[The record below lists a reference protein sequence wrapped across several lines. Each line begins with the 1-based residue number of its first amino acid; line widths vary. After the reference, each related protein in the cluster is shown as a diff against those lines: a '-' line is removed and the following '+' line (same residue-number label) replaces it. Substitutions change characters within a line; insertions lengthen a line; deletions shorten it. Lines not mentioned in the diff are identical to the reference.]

1 MESGDP
7 LGSRSLSRM
16 LPMSLSPASI
26 RNVMSDLE
34 DLGLIYAPHVS
45 AGRLPTQKGLRF
57 FVDAFM
63 QVGDL
68 QPEMRQSIERQVR
81 PEDPAVRSK
90 HC

>member
-1 MESGDP
+1 
-7 LGSRSLSRM
+7 
-16 LPMSLSPASI
+16 
-26 RNVMSDLE
+26 MSDLE

-68 QPEMRQSIERQVR
+68 QPEMRQSDRTPGPFRR
-81 PEDPAVRSK
+81 PPAVRSK